1 VRLDYHLSKSRDGE
15 DSPLGAVILQSTG
28 ADFTTEWDW
37 VSLLEFAAAVA
48 GIVEELADSRDG
60 QSIFQFPDSDARL
73 FFEVHGDELRI
84 TCSYAPGQISVA
96 WSSFLSALQVFAARL
111 RRELLGRFRTGS
123 ARRSWGL

>member
-1 VRLDYHLSKSRDGE
+1 VHLDYHLSKSRDGE
-15 DSPLGAVILQSTG
+15 GSPLGAVILQSTG

-37 VSLLEFAAAVA
+37 ISLLEFAAAVTD
-48 GIVEELADSRDG
+48 IVEELAGSGDG

-73 FFEVHGDELRI
+73 FFEAHGNELRI

-96 WSSFLSALQVFAARL
+96 WSSFLSALQAFAARL
-111 RRELLGRFRTGS
+111 RRELLGRFRTET